1 MKPKEKP
8 RKTGS
13 SLVDALGLG
22 KKKKSEV
29 TPGQTATSNRETGAE
44 VISILRSIDFAHG
57 RLQSMADEDSYRTMS
72 LVRDAAVKA
81 LMDAPTIFDK
91 VEGIGETMAYAAKA
105 WKTAVQD
112 GLPNK
117 ADCAMKAIATGAT
130 RLWSNIPE
138 DKEEERDAILKRREQ
153 YIEN

>member
-13 SLVDALGLG
+13 SLMDALGLG
-22 KKKKSEV
+22 KKDKSEV

-72 LVRDAAVKA
+72 RVRDASGQG
-81 LMDAPTIFDK
+81 FD
-91 VEGIGETMAYAAKA
+91 GRAHHF
-105 WKTAVQD
+105 
-112 GLPNK
+112 
-117 ADCAMKAIATGAT
+117 
-130 RLWSNIPE
+130 
-138 DKEEERDAILKRREQ
+138 
-153 YIEN
+153 

>member
-57 RLQSMADEDSYRTMS
+57 RLQSMADEEQLSHYEPSPRRS
-72 LVRDAAVKA
+72 
-81 LMDAPTIFDK
+81 
-91 VEGIGETMAYAAKA
+91 GQGS
-105 WKTAVQD
+105 D
-112 GLPNK
+112 GR
-117 ADCAMKAIATGAT
+117 AHHF
-130 RLWSNIPE
+130 
-138 DKEEERDAILKRREQ
+138 
-153 YIEN
+153 